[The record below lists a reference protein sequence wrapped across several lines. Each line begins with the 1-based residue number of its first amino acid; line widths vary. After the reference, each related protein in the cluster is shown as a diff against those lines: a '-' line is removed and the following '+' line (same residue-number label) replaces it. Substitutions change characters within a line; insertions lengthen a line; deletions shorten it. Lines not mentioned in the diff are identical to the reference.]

1 MTTVVENLDMQTP
14 AREGE
19 VMETPQAKSR
29 RAPATTAVVENLA
42 TQKSER
48 EGEQME
54 TPPQAKRGKLL
65 QSHSEVNFA
74 SWSLTVAPSGRNK
87 YGSVNWNLRA
97 PEYDGNVFNFHDLPS
112 EGKSGDPWSTIIF
125 EVKAE
130 TFEGAPADKVK
141 IFSEIS
147 DPQEGSVSRYDEALI
162 DQIEKQS
169 ADVLN
174 QKSPVKRELIASQHY
189 KSALT
194 PRTETRGPR
203 VKMTFVVRGSDPKRF
218 GVMYY
223 FKLSEDGET
232 YEKKPIVA
240 RGWAEI
246 EPLIAGHHLRG
257 AKMRATVVQCWCI
270 NVMKKEIFPMMEIKE
285 MWVREPKGRGAGQYV
300 GMSAEQ
306 QELMNSME

>member
-1 MTTVVENLDMQTP
+1 MMELEGTGPKEVDKELAPVSEGPLSKRIKCGEDSTGGIEQFERAKKEVVKVAEKP
-14 AREGE
+14 PR
-19 VMETPQAKSR
+19 QAPLPLPGHSSVDFSAWALIASTK
-29 RAPATTAVVENLA
+29 
-42 TQKSER
+42 
-48 EGEQME
+48 
-54 TPPQAKRGKLL
+54 GKN
-65 QSHSEVNFA
+65 QFGN
-74 SWSLTVAPSGRNK
+74 
-87 YGSVNWNLRA
+87 VNWSVRG
-97 PEYDGNVFNFHDLPS
+97 PQYDGNMFNFHELPS

-147 DPQEGSVSRYDEALI
+147 DPQEGSVSRYDEAMI
-162 DQIEKQS
+162 DKIEKQS

>member
-1 MTTVVENLDMQTP
+1 MELEGTGPNEVDKELAPVLEGPLSKRIKCGEESTP
-14 AREGE
+14 R
-19 VMETPQAKSR
+19 QAPLPLPGHSSVDFSAWALVSSTK
-29 RAPATTAVVENLA
+29 
-42 TQKSER
+42 
-48 EGEQME
+48 
-54 TPPQAKRGKLL
+54 GKN
-65 QSHSEVNFA
+65 QFGN
-74 SWSLTVAPSGRNK
+74 
-87 YGSVNWNLRA
+87 VNWNVRG
-97 PEYDGNVFNFHDLPS
+97 PHYDGNMFNFHELPS

-125 EVKAE
+125 DVKAE

-147 DPQEGSVSRYDEALI
+147 DPQEGSVIRYDEAMI
-162 DQIEKQS
+162 DKIEKQS

-203 VKMTFVVRGSDPKRF
+203 VKMTFVVRGSDPTRF

-223 FKLSEDGET
+223 FKLLEDGET
-232 YEKKPIVA
+232 YEKTPIVA

-270 NVMKKEIFPMMEIKE
+270 NVMKKEIYPMMEIKE